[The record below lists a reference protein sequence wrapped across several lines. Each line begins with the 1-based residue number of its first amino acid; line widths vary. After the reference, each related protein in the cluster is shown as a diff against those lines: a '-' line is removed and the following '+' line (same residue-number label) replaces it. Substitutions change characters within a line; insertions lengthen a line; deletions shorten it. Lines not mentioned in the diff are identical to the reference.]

1 MQVNSVS
8 QNKVQSFGNRKQDK
22 MERMIAFANLNDKQ
36 LQQIALKK
44 ADEKYSAKD
53 YNRKQNLLYY
63 SIPIV
68 SALANFQAP
77 TLMALPKNIKPENL
91 DRIKHLMAD
100 RTRSVKLKNF
110 GKSAILGTAAFAI
123 FDLALRAKRKIDK
136 KSETLTNFNKE
147 HPFLSTV
154 ANLAIATSAVLLG
167 RAGLAKVVQKLPT
180 KLDRNTLKFL
190 VKAKNFI
197 NNNKVIN
204 KVANYAQKAPEAV
217 KTFAKGALNF
227 APWLLVLG
235 SFTNSINYSGNKTRE
250 IYKNYDQLKTAQAE
264 VRAVLD
270 DMDADA

>member
-8 QNKVQSFGNRKQDK
+8 QNNVQTFGNRKQDK

-68 SALANFQAP
+68 SALANIQNP
-77 TLMALPKNIKPENL
+77 VLVNIPKNITPKNIS
-91 DRIKHLMAD
+91 RIEKIVAD
-100 RTRSVKLKNF
+100 RVRSVKLKNF
-110 GKSAILGTAAFAI
+110 GKSALLGTAAFAV
-123 FDLALRAKRKIDK
+123 FDMALRAKRKIDK
-136 KSETLTNFNKE
+136 KSETLSNFNKE
-147 HPFLSTV
+147 HPFLATV
-154 ANLAIATSAVLLG
+154 GNLAIATSAVLLG

-180 KLDRNTLKFL
+180 KLDRNTLKLL
-190 VKAKNFI
+190 VKGKNFL

-204 KVANYAQKAPEAV
+204 KVVEAAQKSPELV